1 MKTRSS
7 DMLCWLFFPQ
17 KKKRGKEKRR
27 KKLVVECLAR
37 LRFSFDQIPVHAS
50 LTTQI
55 KCGMHSPIFHFFSLP
70 PLSVFSLLLCLP
82 HLKAYPVSWQY
93 NPGVFLTFVFTTGGL
108 FVCHTKERKDLKVHD
123 NLLRMKE
130 LKWLSCARIY
140 LKMLDNAYE
149 KALVKSWTNSNAP
162 SFHYFI
168 V

>member
-1 MKTRSS
+1 MLTFLSS
-7 DMLCWLFFPQ
+7 KEKKGKR
-17 KKKRGKEKRR
+17 KKKKEVGCRMFGAFAVFVRPDPCTRVPDNTNKMWH
-27 KKLVVECLAR
+27 AQPN
-37 LRFSFDQIPVHAS
+37 FS
-50 LTTQI
+50 
-55 KCGMHSPIFHFFSLP
+55 FFSLP